1 MKRKLAKR
9 FVVALIVAIP
19 VWTLLLV
26 LLFMLHAMFY
36 STVSDFGDAWDL
48 VKINTA
54 LLAKRI
60 VLLSLIFAAALVL
73 TDTRK

>member
-1 MKRKLAKR
+1 MMRKLAKR
-9 FVVALIVAIP
+9 FVVALIVAVP
-19 VWTLLLV
+19 VWALLVV

-36 STVSDFGDAWDL
+36 STVGDFGDAWVL
-48 VKINTA
+48 VKMNTV

-60 VLLSLIFAAALVL
+60 VLLSLIFAAALVM